1 MTCLSPTNYLKAWTL
16 SLHIHCPLASKQ
28 VTENIL
34 TSLFSDRRN
43 WVHKIYRV
51 VYPLGMHTKIPGLMA
66 AWRLLDIKYDKL
78 NSDHQSDPSLFSLD
92 TTCMPYEIN
101 RTNISTKKIVSIE
114 RKASTWGLIFLIFFL
129 SSVRSGAWVEIKLG
143 THPLYKGH

>member
-16 SLHIHCPLASKQ
+16 SLQIHCPLASKH

-78 NSDHQSDPSLFSLD
+78 NSDHQSDPSLFSPD

-101 RTNISTKKIVSIE
+101 RTNISTKKNSVNWKKSINL
-114 RKASTWGLIFLIFFL
+114 RFNFFNFFSVQCQIWGMSRNQAWN
-129 SSVRSGAWVEIKLG
+129 SSSI
-143 THPLYKGH
+143 